1 MEVTSREL
9 MSKGELPEWKMLHM
23 VSHGYVSSRHGFDF
37 MRQILVA
44 VQVIVNIKDVHQL
57 GTTDQRWSCWL
68 VTFGWLAPIWAALH
82 VAKAYYLTQT
92 IFVGVKYVFIYIYD
106 T

>member
-1 MEVTSREL
+1 

-23 VSHGYVSSRHGFDF
+23 ASHGYVSSRHGFDF

-68 VTFGWLAPIWAALH
+68 VTLGCLAPIWAALH
-82 VAKAYYLTQT
+82 LAKAYYLTQT
-92 IFVGVKYVFIYIYD
+92 IFVGVKYVLNN